1 MSGNELS
8 DATREEREEREGQAP
23 ARPAGPY
30 WEDPVYH
37 YISRQHR
44 LAVANEDGAESERL
58 DELMQALVGGEMP
71 VVLYGQLDDEA
82 KAEKKRQRRQRKG
95 RRVSKPTIASR
106 SERAPSVNIADLKKR
121 IFNPQVSKENVV
133 KALEALPPK
142 EKKATISGL
151 PPGLRRKLEG
161 YLKDREH

>member
-1 MSGNELS
+1 
-8 DATREEREEREGQAP
+8 
-23 ARPAGPY
+23 
-30 WEDPVYH
+30 
-37 YISRQHR
+37 
-44 LAVANEDGAESERL
+44 
-58 DELMQALVGGEMP
+58 MP

-121 IFNPQVSKENVV
+121 ILNPQVSKENVV

-142 EKKATISGL
+142 AKKATISGL

-161 YLKDREH
+161 